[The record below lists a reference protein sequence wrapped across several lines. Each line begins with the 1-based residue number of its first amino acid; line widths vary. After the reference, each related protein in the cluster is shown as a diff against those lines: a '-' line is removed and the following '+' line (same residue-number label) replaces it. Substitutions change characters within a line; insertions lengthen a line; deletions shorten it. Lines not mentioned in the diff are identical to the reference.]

1 MVIRRPFLPWFAPWF
16 DGPQRRKAPGTESPS
31 GAFALVLSDAFLSRG
46 HSVNRP
52 GSRARLGPRCRA
64 CVFYLCEGEAYR
76 TPPRAAALQ
85 TSRRRLQGS
94 SPRTLHVPSS
104 PSRWLLLPLPVN
116 RVPILLS
123 WPLRR
128 RWHGT
133 RLPGHR
139 LARISFKGLQR
150 GPASIVHTQQCR
162 KRRLSFDVV
171 SYYKNHTVQYTMSA
185 YHLVHSRCL
194 WRGK

>member
-1 MVIRRPFLPWFAPWF
+1 MVVIRRPFLPWFAPWF

-85 TSRRRLQGS
+85 TSRRRLGS
-94 SPRTLHVPSS
+94 RF
-104 PSRWLLLPLPVN
+104 
-116 RVPILLS
+116 
-123 WPLRR
+123 
-128 RWHGT
+128 
-133 RLPGHR
+133 
-139 LARISFKGLQR
+139 LA
-150 GPASIVHTQQCR
+150 
-162 KRRLSFDVV
+162 
-171 SYYKNHTVQYTMSA
+171 KNSA
-185 YHLVHSRCL
+185 CS
-194 WRGK
+194 K